1 VQHTPKL
8 PVPVF
13 PLPNFV
19 LFPRVLVPLHV
30 FELRYRALVRD
41 ALAGE
46 RMIAMA
52 VLRPGWERDYH
63 FSPEFHPLG
72 CLARFDDVEWL
83 PNDCYNLQL
92 RGLARV
98 RFGRVSREYPY
109 RSMRVEVLP
118 QEPYSADDPLVLSEK
133 HALLELCRSAIPA
146 PPGEPGGSA
155 STTPP
160 WEEMDY
166 EGLVNAVCMAAA
178 IEIEEKLKLLAMD
191 SVIERGRRVR
201 EMAARQ
207 PRRGPSAP
215 PPAGE
220 GGEHN

>member
-1 VQHTPKL
+1 VQENPKL

-13 PLPNFV
+13 PLPSFV
-19 LFPRVLVPLHV
+19 LFPHVHVPLHV

-46 RMIAMA
+46 RVIAMA

-83 PNDCYNLQL
+83 PDDCYNLRL
-92 RGLARV
+92 LGLSRV
-98 RFGRVSREYPY
+98 RFGGVAREYPY

-118 QEPYSADDPLVLSEK
+118 QDPFSSDDPLVLSEK
-133 HALLELCRSAIPA
+133 HALLELCRGVLPTPSPGSPGPA
-146 PPGEPGGSA
+146 SSPPA
-155 STTPP
+155 

-166 EGLVNAVCMAAA
+166 EGLVNAVCMAAPLDTD
-178 IEIEEKLKLLAMD
+178 EKLKLLAMD

-207 PRRGPSAP
+207 PRRGPAP
-215 PPAGE
+215 PRAGE
-220 GGEHN
+220 GGERN

>member
-1 VQHTPKL
+1 MQQTPRL

-13 PLPNFV
+13 PLPHFV
-19 LFPRVLVPLHV
+19 MFPRVQVPLHV

-98 RFGRVSREYPY
+98 RFGRVAREYPY

-118 QEPYSADDPLVLSEK
+118 QEPFSADDPLVMSEQ
-133 HALLELCRSAIPA
+133 HALLELCRHAMPA
-146 PPGEPGGSA
+146 PPPSGPAGA
-155 STTPP
+155 SPSPP
-160 WEEMDY
+160 VWEGMDY
-166 EGLVNAVCMAAA
+166 EGLVNAVCMACALEA
-178 IEIEEKLKLLAMD
+178 EEKLELLAMD

-207 PRRGPSAP
+207 PRRPAP
-215 PPAGE
+215 PQASE